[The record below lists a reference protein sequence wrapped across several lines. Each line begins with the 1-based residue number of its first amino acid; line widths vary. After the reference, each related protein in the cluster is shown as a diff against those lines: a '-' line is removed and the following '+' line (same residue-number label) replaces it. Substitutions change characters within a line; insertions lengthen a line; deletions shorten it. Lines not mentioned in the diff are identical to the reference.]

1 MLFVKD
7 ALICVRKAILANPF
21 TQHLP
26 IYFHAPL
33 ESDFPYLVLGGQK
46 ARAGFNEG
54 CFDLKMTLFS
64 LNNQNFVQEDLW
76 HPIEK
81 TLIQKN
87 GLKVF
92 LSGSSHDKPP
102 LEGTL
107 FLRLD
112 HQEERHHHP
121 HTKKLTTLL
130 NAFVC
135 WPHQRER
142 AG

>member
-7 ALICVRKAILANPF
+7 ALIGVRKTILANPF

-33 ESDFPYLVLGGQK
+33 ESDFPYLVLCGQK
-46 ARAGFNEG
+46 AHAGFNEG

-64 LNNQNFVQEDLW
+64 LNTQNFVQEDLW

-92 LSGSSHDKPP
+92 FKGANHDAPP

-107 FLRLD
+107 FLRID
-112 HQEERHHHP
+112 HQEERSNT
-121 HTKKLTTLL
+121 HTKQLMTLL

-135 WPHQRER
+135 WQPQREN
-142 AG
+142 A

>member
-7 ALICVRKAILANPF
+7 ALIGVRKTILENPF

-26 IYFHAPL
+26 IYFHAPI

-46 ARAGFNEG
+46 ARAGFNKG
-54 CFDLKMTLFS
+54 CFDLKMTLVS
-64 LNNQNFVQEDLW
+64 LSNQNFVQEDLW
-76 HPIEK
+76 HHIEK

-92 LSGSSHDKPP
+92 FKGATHDAPP

-107 FLRLD
+107 FLRID
-112 HQEERHHHP
+112 HQEERSNT
-121 HTKKLTTLL
+121 HTKQLMTLL

-135 WPHQRER
+135 WQPQREN
-142 AG
+142 A

>member
-92 LSGSSHDKPP
+92 FKGASIIQKETHVFLVQGQRAKT
-102 LEGTL
+102 LEV
-107 FLRLD
+107 RS
-112 HQEERHHHP
+112 
-121 HTKKLTTLL
+121 TTL
-130 NAFVC
+130 V
-135 WPHQRER
+135 E
-142 AG
+142 